1 MTSMRTTL
9 NIEDDALQLVK
20 KYAEER
26 SISLGQAVSDLVHR
40 GAESLPKFKTRNGW
54 VIFNV
59 PPGTPPLTNEMLE
72 EWENADN
79 EEEYR
84 RAFSPRR

>member
-1 MTSMRTTL
+1 M
-9 NIEDDALQLVK
+9 NIEEDALQLVR
-20 KYAEER
+20 KYAKER

-40 GAESLPKFKTRNGW
+40 GAENLPKFRTRNGW
-54 VIFNV
+54 VIFDV

-72 EWENADN
+72 EWENGDN

>member
-1 MTSMRTTL
+1 M
-9 NIEDDALQLVK
+9 NIEDDALRLVK

-54 VIFNV
+54 VIFDV
-59 PPGTPPLTNEMLE
+59 PPCTPPLTNEMLE